1 MSIDN
6 AVQFDYH
13 YGNESEQYTFYRI
26 PKVLMTEERFRK
38 LSDSAKI
45 LYALMLNR
53 LSLSL
58 KNGWVDENNRAYIY
72 YTIKDIMK
80 TMNCATE
87 KATKLAAEL
96 DTKKGVGLI
105 ERVRRGQGKPDLIYV
120 KKFIG
125 EENPK
130 NSLKENNASSSK
142 IEICDDSSVQES
154 PVTDSEVNEITAEDS
169 EKAVNTDAENS
180 NEEVRD
186 FEKQKDS
193 ISISETPT
201 LLKSESNYNN
211 INNTE
216 VSNNKER
223 KNDLN
228 NINPINPIQRSTL
241 IREQQKQ
248 QIDENDG
255 LMDKY
260 NQTIMQIK
268 KQIDYN
274 SLVSINNPDI
284 INNIVNVMT
293 DVMLINIPYYEIEG
307 NKIPT
312 ALVRIRYGQI
322 TYENLDAF
330 LIEFGKIYYKIKNPK
345 AYLITALYNISLT
358 AGTALSNRINNDF
371 YGGDRRN
378 E

>member
-1 MSIDN
+1 M
-6 AVQFDYH
+6 
-13 YGNESEQYTFYRI
+13 
-26 PKVLMTEERFRK
+26 
-38 LSDSAKI
+38 
-45 LYALMLNR
+45 
-53 LSLSL
+53 
-58 KNGWVDENNRAYIY
+58 
-72 YTIKDIMK
+72 
-80 TMNCATE
+80 
-87 KATKLAAEL
+87 
-96 DTKKGVGLI
+96 
-105 ERVRRGQGKPDLIYV
+105 
-120 KKFIG
+120 
-125 EENPK
+125 
-130 NSLKENNASSSK
+130 
-142 IEICDDSSVQES
+142 
-154 PVTDSEVNEITAEDS
+154 
-169 EKAVNTDAENS
+169 
-180 NEEVRD
+180 
-186 FEKQKDS
+186 
-193 ISISETPT
+193 
-201 LLKSESNYNN
+201 
-211 INNTE
+211 
-216 VSNNKER
+216 
-223 KNDLN
+223 N
-228 NINPINPIQRSTL
+228 NINPINPIQSSTL

-274 SLVSINNPDI
+274 SLICINNPDI
-284 INNIVNVMT
+284 INNIVNVMA